1 MKKCST
7 CKAEKEL
14 SFFHIRKDVK
24 SGYSAQCKSCRNSKI
39 MEAHRNNPE
48 STKQAKRRYYA
59 SEKGKAQKRKE
70 ETAYVESGGRAK
82 AEARRAERPLSE
94 PRKNARLKYAVVKRT
109 ADKDLSELDIFVLSE
124 AISLAKL
131 REKMLGIKW
140 HVDHIIPVSKG
151 GASNHDN
158 IQVVPALWNR
168 RKSNKHTGLFF
179 ARA

>member
-1 MKKCST
+1 MRSEHQ
-7 CKAEKEL
+7 KA
-14 SFFHIRKDVK
+14 IRKK
-24 SGYSAQCKSCRNSKI
+24 YEQ
-39 MEAHRNNPE
+39 
-48 STKQAKRRYYA
+48 
-59 SEKGKAQKRKE
+59 SEKGKAAKKRQE
-70 ETAYVESGGRAK
+70 ATYVASGGRAE
-82 AEARRAERPLSE
+82 AEARRGQKPLSE

-109 ADKDLSELDIFVLSE
+109 ADKNLSELDLFVLSE

-140 HVDHIIPVSKG
+140 HVDHVIPVSKG
-151 GASNHDN
+151 GASNYGN

>member
-1 MKKCST
+1 MHKRT
-7 CKAEKEL
+7 EYFRAW
-14 SFFHIRKDVK
+14 R
-24 SGYSAQCKSCRNSKI
+24 A
-39 MEAHRNNPE
+39 ANPE
-48 STKQAKRRYYA
+48 KVKLAKQKYYA

-70 ETAYVESGGRAK
+70 ETAYVESGGRAA
-82 AEARRAERPLSE
+82 AELRRAVKPLSE

-109 ADKDLSELDIFVLSE
+109 ADKNLSELDIFVLSE

-151 GASNHDN
+151 GASNYDN

-168 RKSNKHTGLFF
+168 QKSNKHTGMFF
-179 ARA
+179 PVHKEI